1 MKVFLWCLNSVF
13 DGGKSLLSRD
23 SLITRVYN
31 LQATHPFDAASEKEL
46 SLAVGDYVVV
56 RKVDKYFSRAE
67 FYFIYFFHMH
77 ECVCLQAL
85 FSSNEYVHVV
95 TSHLSYL
102 VPWS

>member
-1 MKVFLWCLNSVF
+1 M
-13 DGGKSLLSRD
+13 LSRD
-23 SLITRVYN
+23 LLITRVYN

-56 RKVDKYFSRAE
+56 RKVDKSFCRAE

-85 FSSNEYVHVV
+85 LSSIEHVYVV
-95 TSHLSYL
+95 TFCISCL
-102 VPWS
+102 VLWS